1 MAEQKFIDGVKAF
14 KPKADFIKAELVISL
29 NQFVKFCKE
38 NTNFLTE
45 YNGEK
50 QLKIHIKESSKG
62 IWYAALNDYKPKAY
76 DKLPADKEYLKQA
89 GNKQMNK
96 HNEEIA
102 EDLPF

>member
-29 NQFVKFCKE
+29 NQFVKFCKD
-38 NTNFLTE
+38 NPDLLTT

-50 QLKIHIKESSKG
+50 QLKIQVKESKNG
-62 IWYAALNDYKPKAY
+62 TWYAALNEYKPV
-76 DKLPADKEYLKQA
+76 DKQA

-96 HNEEIA
+96 HNEEIS
-102 EDLPF
+102 DGLPF